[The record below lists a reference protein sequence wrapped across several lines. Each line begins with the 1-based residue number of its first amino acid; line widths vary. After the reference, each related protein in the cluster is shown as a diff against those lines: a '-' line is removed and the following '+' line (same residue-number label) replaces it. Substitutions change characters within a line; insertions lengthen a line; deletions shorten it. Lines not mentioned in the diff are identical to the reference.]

1 MEAFVPVTITA
12 ARVAFTVAAGF
23 AVTMPARAEPSS
35 QPVPPQ
41 VAVVRATNGCF
52 SSSIRVTG
60 FLVPREEV
68 VVTLDAP
75 GSRVIEVLASEGDR
89 VTAGQTLARLN
100 RDGPDT
106 GAAKTVT
113 LNSPAAGVITRSTAA
128 VGATLSPEP

>member
-60 FLVPREEV
+60 FLVPREEA

-75 GSRVIEVLASEGDR
+75 GMRVTEVLASEGDR
-89 VTAGQTLARLN
+89 ATASQTLARVT
-100 RDGPDT
+100 RAAPAA
-106 GAAKTVT
+106 GAATPTT
-113 LNSPAAGVITRSTAA
+113 LKSPAAG
-128 VGATLSPEP
+128 